1 MTDFLSAPKL
11 PVNISDIAADAKERV
26 QRLLNAKKS
35 RHAEKGT
42 DAELSDACRQ
52 MESLFIHHLFKKWRA
67 TIISPDLSAAAGLKK
82 FIHQCWMRKWPL
94 KYLPEAG
101 SVYRKC
107 CCTNSAAVLL
117 RSRKQNPMR
126 MNKIISKVSGYLSD
140 KRFGGPYT

>member
-52 MESLFIHHLFKKWRA
+52 MESLFIHHLFKEMRA
-67 TIISPDLSAAAGLKK
+67 TIHKSG
-82 FIHQCWMRKWPL
+82 F
-94 KYLPEAG
+94 
-101 SVYRKC
+101 
-107 CCTNSAAVLL
+107 
-117 RSRKQNPMR
+117 
-126 MNKIISKVSGYLSD
+126 VSGGRAEEIYTSMLDAEMAANISTRGGIGLSEMLRHQLGSRSSQVKEEKSD
-140 KRFGGPYT
+140 EGE

>member
-52 MESLFIHHLFKKWRA
+52 MESLFIHHLFKEMRA
-67 TIISPDLSAAAGLKK
+67 TIHKSG
-82 FIHQCWMRKWPL
+82 F
-94 KYLPEAG
+94 
-101 SVYRKC
+101 
-107 CCTNSAAVLL
+107 
-117 RSRKQNPMR
+117 
-126 MNKIISKVSGYLSD
+126 VSGGRAEEIYTSMLDAEMAANISTRGGIGLSEMLRHQLGSRSSQIKEGKSD
-140 KRFGGPYT
+140 EGE